1 MESRFLEGVMRILD
15 SFMDIRKMHSE
26 GEAGCM
32 CGLDDEDSLSGHI
45 LNQVRSIFCAFIVTC
60 SSLVGSE
67 YVKISW
73 GLSSEQDREWCMK
86 KRFKSNGLGFQRQL
100 FEGLMCV
107 E

>member
-45 LNQVRSIFCAFIVTC
+45 LNQVRSTFCAFIVTC
-60 SSLVGSE
+60 SSLIGSE
-67 YVKISW
+67 HVKMSQ
-73 GLSSEQDREWCMK
+73 GLSGDQEW
-86 KRFKSNGLGFQRQL
+86 GG
-100 FEGLMCV
+100 V
-107 E
+107 